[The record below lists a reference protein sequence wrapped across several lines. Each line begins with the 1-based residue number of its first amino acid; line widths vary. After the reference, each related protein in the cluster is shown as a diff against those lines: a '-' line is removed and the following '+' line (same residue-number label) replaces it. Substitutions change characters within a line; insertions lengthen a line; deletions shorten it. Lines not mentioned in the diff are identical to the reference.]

1 MTEAA
6 AGDAISARTHTPP
19 PRGLL
24 VVLSGPSGVGKD
36 AILDEL
42 ERRGGRFHR
51 VITCTTRT
59 PREGERDGVDYRF
72 VSESEFD
79 SLLTSDGLLEHA
91 VVYGH
96 NYGVP
101 RDQVLQQLAKG
112 IDVYVRTDVQGA
124 ATIRRLMPDA
134 LLIFVAP
141 ASFDD
146 LEARIRAR
154 GAEGE
159 SEILQR
165 IEAARAEM
173 ARQTEFEY
181 VIVNQ
186 QGRLDTAA
194 DQLER
199 IVAAEHALR
208 A

>member
-1 MTEAA
+1 M
-6 AGDAISARTHTPP
+6 IP
-19 PRGLL
+19 LL
-24 VVLSGPSGVGKD
+24 
-36 AILDEL
+36 
-42 ERRGGRFHR
+42 F
-51 VITCTTRT
+51 
-59 PREGERDGVDYRF
+59 
-72 VSESEFD
+72 
-79 SLLTSDGLLEHA
+79 SLLTAAPDPAPVA
-91 VVYGH
+91 VIVDSARPGADH
-96 NYGVP
+96 DADELVSLVCLALIEAGVP